1 MEGFSINQSVYDAAI
16 AHRNAMYDTLLEQT
30 LNASFFRTRRDK
42 FGNVTLQ
49 SAATPQNAIWKATEA
64 IQMINAVTVAKL
76 RPIQDDSVEHQQ
88 GFKAFMATATGNG
101 NVQVTPPT

>member
-1 MEGFSINQSVYDAAI
+1 MEGLSINQSVYDAAI
-16 AHRNAMYDTLLEQT
+16 ASRNAMYDTLLEQT

-64 IQMINAVTVAKL
+64 MQMIQAVTLAKL
-76 RPIQDDSVEHQQ
+76 KPITDDTVDAQRGFQAFIHQ
-88 GFKAFMATATGNG
+88 ATG
-101 NVQVTPPT
+101 NVQVTQ

>member
-1 MEGFSINQSVYDAAI
+1 MI
-16 AHRNAMYDTLLEQT
+16 HRMS
-30 LNASFFRTRRDK
+30 AS
-42 FGNVTLQ
+42 LQ

-88 GFKAFMATATGNG
+88 GFKAFMATATGNP
-101 NVQVTPPT
+101 NFLIFSICLCKFIKPFFKDSTF